1 MQFTDESDEGEE
13 SAVLLRA
20 EAFALLAKC
29 SRKPVIAVDLDHTLW
44 PLNCYEDTKPPYSPI
59 QAPIKPTTSW
69 RCSTRHGYRTMGLYP
84 EVREVLEWCGDQ
96 SLTLTICSRSPH
108 LSCPEA
114 ILTALGMWE
123 WFLYPQVYDQHKS
136 VHFQVLA
143 DSTNLPLNNF
153 LFFDDLPSNI
163 KCCSGMGVMSCLVDR
178 KSGLDWEALVRG
190 LRMYRSREMSRNVM
204 GNWLKPSST

>member
-1 MQFTDESDEGEE
+1 
-13 SAVLLRA
+13 
-20 EAFALLAKC
+20 
-29 SRKPVIAVDLDHTLW
+29 
-44 PLNCYEDTKPPYSPI
+44 
-59 QAPIKPTTSW
+59 
-69 RCSTRHGYRTMGLYP
+69 MGLYP